1 MVASSVHIIATGA
14 RTPLGLQA
22 AQSAAAIRAGITR
35 LGEHPFMIDQV
46 GDPMPGALDARLDP
60 VMMGSERLLALAETA
75 LREACTPLTSDAR
88 APRLRLPVYLGLP
101 EFRPGFTE
109 QDAREVQRGL
119 TKFRELPIDIADV
132 NVSAGGHAA
141 GLSALATATEHIQQ
155 GAFEACLVGGVDS
168 YFQPDTM
175 EWLDENRQL
184 AGAVSRSAFVPG
196 EGAGFCLLM
205 AERAWK
211 RLGLSPL
218 ARVLGVA
225 IGRETKLIKT
235 SDVCLGAGLTATVKN
250 AVSSLILPAET
261 INDIICDINSER
273 YRGEEWGFVCLR
285 LAQYFD
291 DPSAYRSPADCWG
304 DMGAASGPLFAMLAC
319 QAAARGYA
327 KGPRTMVWASSE
339 GGQRGAAVLGFG
351 TMGKNVRGC
360 ITHV

>member
-1 MVASSVHIIATGA
+1 
-14 RTPLGLQA
+14 
-22 AQSAAAIRAGITR
+22 
-35 LGEHPFMIDQV
+35 MIDQV

-60 VMMGSERLLALAETA
+60 AKMGAERLLALAETA
-75 LREACTPLTSDAR
+75 LREACTPLINDMW

-101 EFRPGFTE
+101 EYRPGFTA
-109 QDAREVQRGL
+109 QDAGEIQHRL
-119 TKFRELPIDIADV
+119 TEFEGLPIEISEV
-132 NVSAGGHAA
+132 NVSVGGHAA
-141 GLSALATATEHIQQ
+141 GLLALATGTEYIQQ
-155 GAFEACLVGGVDS
+155 EVFEACLVGGVDS

-175 EWLDENRQL
+175 EWLDANRQL
-184 AGAVSRSAFVPG
+184 AGTVSRSAFVPG

-211 RLGLSPL
+211 RVGLSPL

-235 SDVCLGAGLTATVKN
+235 SDVCLGEGLTATVQN
-250 AVSSLILPAET
+250 AVSSLILPTET
-261 INDIICDINSER
+261 INDIICDINGER

-291 DPSAYRSPADCWG
+291 EPGAYRSPADCWG
-304 DMGAASGPLFAMLAC
+304 DMGAASGPLFVMLAC
-319 QAAARGYA
+319 QAATRGYA